1 MGKTNAVHV
10 DTFPLIVPRCFMPV
24 ARCKSTSGLGSWWCR
39 WETMK
44 LLWHQNFKANDSL
57 ASSGVEHCQ
66 LNDSG
71 FNGQCPSHH
80 SRLAN
85 KGGWGGTWGGGE
97 QWGGGGEML
106 KYCQTCFRDHYPVLT
121 ACVSNLTTAQDPPSH
136 QLIGTL
142 QNRPLFYYTAHHNSV
157 NPAVVGNTSKQ
168 TSVIY
173 TTHHKSVNPAAVSL
187 KTSRRVQMSTQA
199 LKAASSL
206 CRKTRKAARPHS
218 LETTTTPAT

>member
-1 MGKTNAVHV
+1 MQMRNNEAPVTPEFQGKW
-10 DTFPLIVPRCFMPV
+10 F
-24 ARCKSTSGLGSWWCR
+24 TSFKWCR
-39 WETMK
+39 TLSVEWFRLQRTVSITS
-44 LLWHQNFKANDSL
+44 FKT
-57 ASSGVEHCQ
+57 
-66 LNDSG
+66 
-71 FNGQCPSHH
+71 GQQG
-80 SRLAN
+80 RV
-85 KGGWGGTWGGGE
+85 GWDLGGG
-97 QWGGGGEML
+97 GGAVGRGRGEML
-106 KYCQTCFRDHYPVLT
+106 KYCQTCFRDHFPVST
-121 ACVSNLTTAQDPPSH
+121 ACMSNLTTAQDPPSH
-136 QLIGTL
+136 QLMGTL